1 MDLKDKVKDVKS
13 AILKLREKVKMLSA
27 KQRPLKKARKTSI
40 PEEDRRS
47 ILLDAGVEWKP
58 SSPWESHM
66 MATIEVGRRKALIT
80 AVINLSHELR
90 GSEHRHGHGDE
101 YLYEK
106 CQSELRAELLG
117 LS

>member
-1 MDLKDKVKDVKS
+1 MDLKDNNVKA
-13 AILKLREKVKMLSA
+13 AILAIREKVKMLSV

-40 PEEDRRS
+40 LEEDRRS

-58 SSPWESHM
+58 SSPWESHV
-66 MATIEVGRRKALIT
+66 MAAIEVGRRRAMIT
-80 AVINLSHELR
+80 AAINLSHELR

-106 CQSELRAELLG
+106 CLSELRKELL
-117 LS
+117 S